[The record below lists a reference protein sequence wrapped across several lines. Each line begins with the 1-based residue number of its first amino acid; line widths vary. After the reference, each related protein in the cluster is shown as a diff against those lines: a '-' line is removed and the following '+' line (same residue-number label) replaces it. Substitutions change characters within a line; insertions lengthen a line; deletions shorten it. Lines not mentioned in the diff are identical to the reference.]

1 MNHQVFSELDL
12 TSLLSLS
19 FSTLINELHDRLS
32 ELGFEDIR
40 PAHGFM
46 FKCIT
51 PNGATGIELAEY
63 LGITKQA
70 VSKMVDYLEKSG
82 YVMRQT
88 HPTDKRGKIIVLTER
103 GWLVVK
109 AKEEILTEIE
119 QRWIENIGAERMQ
132 MLKEDLTKLVYEEN
146 EDKLSSRYTTCLV
159 NKNSI

>member
-1 MNHQVFSELDL
+1 MNNQEFSELDL

-19 FSTLINELHDRLS
+19 FSALIDELHDRLS
-32 ELGFEDIR
+32 ELGFGDIR
-40 PAHGFM
+40 PSHGFL

-51 PNGATGIELAEY
+51 PSGATGIELAEY

-82 YVMRQT
+82 YVIRQN

-109 AKEEILTEIE
+109 AKEKILIEIE
-119 QRWIENIGAERMQ
+119 RRWIENIGTERMH
-132 MLKEDLTKLVYEEN
+132 MLKEDLTKLIYEAN
-146 EDKLSSRYTTCLV
+146 EGKLSSRLRPV
-159 NKNSI
+159 W

>member
-1 MNHQVFSELDL
+1 MKHQVFSELDL

-19 FSTLINELHDRLS
+19 FSTSINELHERLS

-40 PAHGFM
+40 PIHGFM
-46 FKCIT
+46 FKYIT

-82 YVMRQT
+82 YVMRKT

-103 GWLVVK
+103 GWLVVQ
-109 AKEEILTEIE
+109 AKEKILTEIE
-119 QRWIENIGAERMQ
+119 GRWIENIGAERMQ
-132 MLKEDLTKLVYEEN
+132 MLKEDLTKLVYEAN
-146 EDKLSSRYTTCLV
+146 ES
-159 NKNSI
+159 NSPLKFRPVW

>member
-1 MNHQVFSELDL
+1 MKHQVFSDLDL

-19 FSTLINELHDRLS
+19 FSASINELHEKLN
-32 ELGFEDIR
+32 ELGFGDIR
-40 PAHGFM
+40 PVHGFM

-82 YVMRQT
+82 YVMRKA

-109 AKEEILTEIE
+109 AKEKILAEIE
-119 QRWIENIGAERMQ
+119 QRWITNIGTERMQ
-132 MLKEDLTKLVYEEN
+132 MLKEDLTKLVYEAN
-146 EDKLSSRYTTCLV
+146 EGNLSPRLRPV
-159 NKNSI
+159 W

>member
-1 MNHQVFSELDL
+1 MKHQVFSELDL

-19 FSTLINELHDRLS
+19 FSASINELHERLS

-46 FKCIT
+46 FKYII
-51 PNGATGIELAEY
+51 PNGATGMELAEY

-70 VSKMVDYLEKSG
+70 VSKMVDYLEKHG
-82 YVMRQT
+82 YVTRQT

-109 AKEEILTEIE
+109 AKEEILAEIE
-119 QRWIENIGAERMQ
+119 GRWIENIGAERMQ
-132 MLKEDLTKLVYEEN
+132 MLKEDLTKLVYEAN
-146 EDKLSSRYTTCLV
+146 VDKLPSRLKPV
-159 NKNSI
+159 W

>member
-19 FSTLINELHDRLS
+19 FSASIHELHNRLS
-32 ELGFEDIR
+32 ELGFGDIR
-40 PAHGFM
+40 PVHGFV

-51 PNGATGIELAEY
+51 PNGATGIELADH

-70 VSKMVDYLEKSG
+70 VSKMVDYLEKCG
-82 YVMRQT
+82 YVIRKS

-103 GWLVVK
+103 GWLVVQ
-109 AKEEILTEIE
+109 AKEKILTDIE

-132 MLKEDLTKLVYEEN
+132 MLKEDLTKLVYEAN
-146 EDKLSSRYTTCLV
+146 EGKLLSRIRPV
-159 NKNSI
+159 W

>member
-1 MNHQVFSELDL
+1 MTQEIFSELDL

-19 FSTLINELHDRLS
+19 FSTSINELHDRLC
-32 ELGFEDIR
+32 EFGFEDIR
-40 PAHGFM
+40 PVHGFM

-70 VSKMVDYLEKSG
+70 VSKMVDYLENKG
-82 YVMRQT
+82 YVIRKT

-109 AKEEILTEIE
+109 AKEKILTEIE
-119 QRWIENIGAERMQ
+119 KRWIEKIGTERLQ
-132 MLKEDLTKLVYEEN
+132 MLKKDLTKFVCEAN
-146 EDKLSSRYTTCLV
+146 EDRLPTRLRPVWKP
-159 NKNSI
+159 

>member
-1 MNHQVFSELDL
+1 MKHQVFSELDL

-19 FSTLINELHDRLS
+19 FSASINELHEKLN
-32 ELGFEDIR
+32 ELGFGDIR
-40 PAHGFM
+40 PVHGFM

-82 YVMRQT
+82 YVMRKA

-109 AKEEILTEIE
+109 AKEKILAEIE
-119 QRWIENIGAERMQ
+119 QRWITNIGTERMQ
-132 MLKEDLTKLVYEEN
+132 MLKEDLTKLVYEAN
-146 EDKLSSRYTTCLV
+146 EGNLAPRLRPV
-159 NKNSI
+159 W

>member
-1 MNHQVFSELDL
+1 MNHQIFSEFDL

-19 FSTLINELHDRLS
+19 FSSLVGELNDRMS
-32 ELGFEDIR
+32 ELGFGDIR

-46 FKCIT
+46 FKFIT
-51 PNGATGIELAEY
+51 PNGATGIEIAEY

-103 GWLVVK
+103 GLLVMKVK
-109 AKEEILTEIE
+109 EDILNEIE
-119 QRWIENIGAERMQ
+119 QRWIENIGTGRMQ
-132 MLKEDLTKLVYEEN
+132 MLKEDLAKLIYESN
-146 EDKLSSRYTTCLV
+146 EGKLPSRSRPV
-159 NKNSI
+159 W

>member
-1 MNHQVFSELDL
+1 MNQRVFSELDL

-19 FSTLINELHDRLS
+19 FSTVINELHDRLN
-32 ELGFEDIR
+32 ELGFGDIR

-51 PNGATGIELAEY
+51 PDGATGIELAEY

-103 GWLVVK
+103 GWLVLK
-109 AKEEILTEIE
+109 AKEEILTDIE
-119 QRWIENIGAERMQ
+119 SLWIENIGAERMQ
-132 MLKEDLTKLVYEEN
+132 MLKEDLTKLVYETSEG
-146 EDKLSSRYTTCLV
+146 KLSLRFRPV
-159 NKNSI
+159 W

>member
-1 MNHQVFSELDL
+1 MNHQVFSKLDL

-19 FSTLINELHDRLS
+19 FSTLIDELHDRLS
-32 ELGFEDIR
+32 ELGFGDIR

-70 VSKMVDYLEKSG
+70 VSKMVDYLENRG
-82 YVMRQT
+82 YVIREA

-103 GWLVVK
+103 GWLVLK
-109 AKEEILTEIE
+109 AKEKILTEIE
-119 QRWIENIGAERMQ
+119 ERWNENIGTERMQ
-132 MLKEDLTKLVYEEN
+132 MFKEDLTKLVYEEN
-146 EDKLSSRYTTCLV
+146 KGKLSSRLRPV
-159 NKNSI
+159 W

>member
-1 MNHQVFSELDL
+1 MNHQVFNELDL

-19 FSTLINELHDRLS
+19 FSASINELHYRLS
-32 ELGFEDIR
+32 EFGFGDIR

-103 GWLVVK
+103 GWSVVEV
-109 AKEEILTEIE
+109 KEKILTEIE
-119 QRWIENIGAERMQ
+119 GRWIENIGAERMQ
-132 MLKEDLTKLVYEEN
+132 VLKEDLFKIVFEEN
-146 EDKLSSRYTTCLV
+146 EGKLSSRLGPV
-159 NKNSI
+159 W

>member
-1 MNHQVFSELDL
+1 MNDQVFSDLDL

-19 FSTLINELHDRLS
+19 YNSTINELHEKLS
-32 ELGFEDIR
+32 ELGFDDIR

-46 FKCIT
+46 FKCII
-51 PNGATGIELAEY
+51 PNGATGIEISEY

-70 VSKMVDYLEKSG
+70 VSKMVDFLEKCG

-109 AKEEILTEIE
+109 AKEKILTEIE
-119 QRWIENIGAERMQ
+119 GRWSAKIGSERMQ
-132 MLKEDLTKLVYEEN
+132 VLKGDLLKIIVKEN
-146 EDKLSSRYTTCLV
+146 EGECSSFSRP
-159 NKNSI
+159 IW

>member
-1 MNHQVFSELDL
+1 MNHQVFNELDL

-19 FSTLINELHDRLS
+19 FSTSINELHDRLS
-32 ELGFEDIR
+32 ELGLEDIR
-40 PAHGFM
+40 PVHGFM
-46 FKCIT
+46 FKFIT
-51 PNGATGIELAEY
+51 PSGATGIELAEY

-109 AKEEILTEIE
+109 AKEERLAEIE
-119 QRWIENIGAERMQ
+119 GRWIENIGAERMQ
-132 MLKEDLTKLVYEEN
+132 MLKEDLTKLVYEAN
-146 EDKLSSRYTTCLV
+146 EGKLSSRLRPV
-159 NKNSI
+159 W

>member
-1 MNHQVFSELDL
+1 MNHQFFIELDL

-19 FSTLINELHDRLS
+19 FSASINELHDKLN

-40 PAHGFM
+40 PVHGFM

-82 YVMRQT
+82 YVIRQT

-109 AKEEILTEIE
+109 AKEKILTEIE
-119 QRWIENIGAERMQ
+119 QRWITNIGTERMQ
-132 MLKEDLTKLVYEEN
+132 MLKEDLTKLVYEAN
-146 EDKLSSRYTTCLV
+146 ECNLSPRLRPV
-159 NKNSI
+159 W